1 MRNSTIDV
9 SPIAGSL
16 GAEVSGVDLS
26 QRLSDAVADEI
37 RAAFVEHQVLF
48 FHDQHLTP
56 EQQIAFSGLFGPVT
70 QVPYIK
76 PLDDYPE
83 IVAVLKEADE
93 NNIATFG
100 GDWHSDFSYLE
111 EPPAASLLY
120 GLEIPAFGGD
130 TLWADMYAAFEALSP
145 GMQHKLEQLNA
156 MHSGHVYGSAMQDTD
171 LRLSRSIEIS
181 RGNAEADVERPHP
194 VVRVHP
200 DSGRKALFVNPI
212 YTTRLENMTR
222 AESRPIL
229 RFLYDHCTRPEFT
242 CRFRWS
248 TGALAVWDNRCTLH
262 YAVNDYDGS
271 RRLLHRTAT
280 AGDRPIPA
288 A

>member
-26 QRLSDAVADEI
+26 QPLSDAVADQI
-37 RAAFVEHQVLF
+37 RATFVEHQVLF

-70 QVPYIK
+70 RVPYIK

-145 GMQHKLEQLNA
+145 GMQRKLEQLNA
-156 MHSGHVYGSAMQDTD
+156 MHSGHVYGAAMQDTD

-229 RFLYDHCTRPEFT
+229 RFLYDHCIKPEFT

-248 TGALAVWDNRCTLH
+248 VGALAVWDNRCTLH

-280 AGDRPIPA
+280 AGDRPIA
-288 A
+288 VA